1 MANREGE
8 RKMKIVGLSGS
19 NMGTNTRTV
28 MDYLDYAITETYAD
42 VEFQLIDLSDYKV
55 EFSDGR
61 HYMTYEGDTDFVIRS
76 LMDADAI
83 IIGTPIIQASI
94 PAALKNIFDLLPS
107 DAFEDKVVSL
117 FVTAGSARHYL
128 VTEQH
133 LKPILTYMK
142 AKIVQSYV
150 FIEKEAFHNQ
160 EIIDPDVSYRM
171 SRLVNETMQEIEKN
185 KRVE

>member
-1 MANREGE
+1 
-8 RKMKIVGLSGS
+8 MKFVGLSGS
-19 NMGTNTRTV
+19 NMGTNTRPV
-28 MDYLDYAITETYAD
+28 MNYLENAITEPSAD
-42 VEFQLIDLSDYKV
+42 VEFQLIDLSDYKL

-61 HYMTYEGDTDFVIRS
+61 HFMTYEGDTDFVIRS

-107 DAFEDKVVSL
+107 DAFENKVVSL

-128 VTEQH
+128 VAEQH

-142 AKIVQSYV
+142 AEILQSYAY
-150 FIEKEAFHNQ
+150 IDNQ
-160 EIIDPDVSYRM
+160 AIYNNEIVDPDVSF
-171 SRLVNETMQEIEKN
+171 RLNRLFTDTLQAIERN
-185 KRVE
+185 Q